1 MSLEGVDSEVAV
13 AIIAAL
19 QAIMLPIIGVVVSR
33 ISKTTKAAQE
43 TAKDARI
50 VRSQVQNTHSIN
62 LRDDIDAKHRD
73 MLNMINRLEERVR
86 TRLDS
91 QERRSAGLDER
102 FNRIDSRLD
111 IVASLVIKS
120 LKQGDK
126 EP

>member
-1 MSLEGVDSEVAV
+1 MNLEGVDSEVAV

-43 TAKDARI
+43 TAKDTRI
-50 VRSQVQNTHSIN
+50 VRSQVQNTHSLN
-62 LRDDIDAKHRD
+62 LRDDIDAKHND
-73 MLNMINRLEERVR
+73 MLNMISGLEELVR

-111 IVASLVIKS
+111 IVASLVITS

>member
-1 MSLEGVDSEVAV
+1 MNLEGVDSEVAV

-43 TAKDARI
+43 TAKDTRI

-62 LRDDIDAKHRD
+62 LRDDIDAKHND
-73 MLNMINRLEERVR
+73 MLNMISGLEERVR

-120 LKQGDK
+120 IKQGDK